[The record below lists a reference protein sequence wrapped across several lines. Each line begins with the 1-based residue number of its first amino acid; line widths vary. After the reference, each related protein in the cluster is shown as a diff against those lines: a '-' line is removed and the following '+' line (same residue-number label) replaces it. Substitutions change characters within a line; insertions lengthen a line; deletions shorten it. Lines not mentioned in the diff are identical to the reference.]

1 MLAWQQIDTVL
12 LDMDGTL
19 IDLHFD
25 NYFWQQLVP
34 EQWGAA
40 RGLDLASAQ
49 QALAPVFA
57 GVAGTLNWYCLDHW
71 RRELGLDI
79 LALKRQI
86 VDKIGW
92 RQDAQ
97 AFLQALRASGRR
109 CYLFT
114 NAHPDSLALKLEH
127 TALDRYLDGLYST
140 HAFGASKED
149 ASCWQALQASLP
161 FNAERTLFVDDSP
174 RILHA
179 ARDFGIGHLLGI
191 LNPDSQQPHQRM
203 PGLPAISDY
212 RTLLPDLL
220 ANPWVAERIPQ
231 TRG

>member
-92 RQDAQ
+92 RQNAQ

-114 NAHPDSLALKLEH
+114 YAHPVSLALKMEQ
-127 TALDRYLDGLYST
+127 TGIDRYLDGLYST
-140 HAFGASKED
+140 HSFGVPKEEQT
-149 ASCWQALQASLP
+149 CWQALQQALAFDP
-161 FNAERTLFVDDSP
+161 ARTLFIDDSL
-174 RILHA
+174 RILQA
-179 ARDFGIGHLLGI
+179 ARQFGIGHLLGI
-191 LNPDSQQPHQRM
+191 LAPDSQRPAQSL
-203 PGLPAISDY
+203 PGFAAIHHY
-212 RTLLPDLL
+212 TELLPDLQ
-220 ANPWVAERIPQ
+220 AAAGNA
-231 TRG
+231 